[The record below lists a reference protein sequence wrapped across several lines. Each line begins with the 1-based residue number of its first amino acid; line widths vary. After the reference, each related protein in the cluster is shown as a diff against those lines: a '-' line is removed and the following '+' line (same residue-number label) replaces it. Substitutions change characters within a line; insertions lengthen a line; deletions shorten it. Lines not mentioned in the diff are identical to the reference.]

1 MNVHLNGRLKALPSG
16 LTIAQLLEELK
27 IAPAALIVELNG
39 DIVHPETYNKRLLE
53 DDRLEFIRFVGGG

>member
-27 IAPAALIVELNG
+27 IVELNG